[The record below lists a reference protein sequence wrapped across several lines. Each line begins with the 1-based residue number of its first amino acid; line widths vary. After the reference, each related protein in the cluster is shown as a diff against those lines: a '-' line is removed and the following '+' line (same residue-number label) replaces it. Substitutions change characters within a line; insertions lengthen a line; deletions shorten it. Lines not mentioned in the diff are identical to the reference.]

1 VNVSRHASTSFGWQS
16 SLLPLSVEDTVK
28 QYVLTALPWS
38 GLSRIPIILMRGPTR
53 SSGREGT
60 LLVAGQEP
68 WVRYLPDRF
77 FVTEPKRESLDVVSI
92 WTLRGALRRW
102 RSSVDMT
109 IARVD
114 RISAGLLFGS
124 DYLVVP
130 EWVGIRI
137 PVPQNVDEFV
147 RGVRSIHEDM
157 RVIRRNRLRP
167 LITRTKMD
175 FDVFYEAVYVPYVCG
190 RHKESALVA
199 SRPLLYGVFRRGG
212 ILWVIHGERRI
223 AAGLFERRGETIQFW
238 AIGAVNGDETMM
250 KQRAFTAVYYFLLQ
264 YAREEGCTQI
274 DLRGVRPSLHDGLF
288 RYKRKWGGMIYDKRE
303 GSYHDLLLHW
313 ERPNGIVNQFLSH
326 TSLIFRDQGG
336 LSALHT
342 DESQSRRSL
351 WIDGLQQIYLLK
363 ASGRQPMGES

>member
-1 VNVSRHASTSFGWQS
+1 MRPHALTMVGWHS
-16 SLLPLSVEDTVK
+16 SLLPLAVEDTLK
-28 QYVLTALPWS
+28 RYAFAALPWS
-38 GLSRIPIILMRGPTR
+38 GLCRIPIMVMHGPTR

-77 FVTEPKRESLDVVSI
+77 FASEPKRESLDIVSI
-92 WTLRGALRRW
+92 WTLPGALRRW
-102 RSSVDMT
+102 QPSVDMT

-114 RISAGLLFGS
+114 RISAGLFFGS

-147 RGVRSIHEDM
+147 RGVHSIHEDM
-157 RVIRRNRLRP
+157 RVIRRNGLRP
-167 LITRTKMD
+167 LITCAKTE
-175 FDVFYEAVYVPYVCG
+175 FDVFYETVYVPYVCG

-199 SRPLLYGVFRRGG
+199 SRQLLYGVFRRGG

-223 AAGLFERRGETIQFW
+223 AAGLFERRGETIMFW
-238 AIGAVNGDETMM
+238 AIGAVNGDETQM

-288 RYKRKWGGMIYDKRE
+288 RYKRKWGGIIYDKRE

-313 ERPNGIVNQFLSH
+313 ERPNEIVKEFLSH

-336 LSALHT
+336 LSALYT
-342 DESQSRRSL
+342 DESQGRRSL
-351 WIDGLQQIYLLK
+351 WIDGLQQIYLLS
-363 ASGRQPMGES
+363 ASGRQPVGKS